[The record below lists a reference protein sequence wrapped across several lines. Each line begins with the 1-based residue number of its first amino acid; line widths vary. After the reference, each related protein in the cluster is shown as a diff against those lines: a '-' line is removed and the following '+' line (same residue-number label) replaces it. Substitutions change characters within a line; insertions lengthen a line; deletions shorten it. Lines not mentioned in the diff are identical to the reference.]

1 MHKNVRL
8 FCEKIK
14 RNLPVY
20 FSGVRVLDCG
30 CLDIN
35 GNNRYLFESSVYT
48 GIDIVDGPNVDVITR
63 VHEFTSPIPYDVVI
77 STEML
82 EHDSN
87 FEKSLQNMFHLT
99 RSEGL
104 LLFTAAGTDRP
115 EHGTSQHHPKDS
127 PLTHDYYRNITVKMI
142 ADALDL
148 EWFSWFE
155 ISYSKTDIRFAGIKR

>member
-1 MHKNVRL
+1 
-8 FCEKIK
+8 
-14 RNLPVY
+14 
-20 FSGVRVLDCG
+20 
-30 CLDIN
+30 
-35 GNNRYLFESSVYT
+35 
-48 GIDIVDGPNVDVITR
+48 
-63 VHEFTSPIPYDVVI
+63 
-77 STEML
+77 ML